1 MRIFLLSISFFM
13 LASCGSKKDQQNK
26 PQIEGTFDKELEG
39 AHQIYAIGEDE
50 QIDDYADRQGWKMN
64 KTGTGL
70 RYLIYKTG
78 SGKKAALETIVRF
91 AFTTTLINGF
101 VCYDSSVD
109 GQKEILL
116 GNAEVASGL
125 EEGLLLMREGDKAKF
140 ILPSH
145 LAYGLLG
152 DENKIPTKAIL
163 IYDVEL
169 IEVRT
174 FNGL

>member
-1 MRIFLLSISFFM
+1 MKILLFCLSLFLVF
-13 LASCGSKKDQQNK
+13 SCGNKTDTKHK
-26 PQIEGTFDKELEG
+26 PQLEGTYDKELEG
-39 AHQIYAIGEDE
+39 AHEIYAISEDE
-50 QIDDYADRQGWKMN
+50 QIDDYANRQGWSMN

-70 RYLIYKTG
+70 RYLIYKNG
-78 SGKKAALETIVRF
+78 NGKKAELETIVRF

-174 FNGL
+174 FNGI